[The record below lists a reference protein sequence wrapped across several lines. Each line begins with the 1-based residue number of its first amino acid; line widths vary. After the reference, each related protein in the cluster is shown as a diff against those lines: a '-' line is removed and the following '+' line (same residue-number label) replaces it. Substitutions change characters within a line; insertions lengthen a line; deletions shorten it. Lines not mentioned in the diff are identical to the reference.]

1 MNRTTPEELND
12 RLRGWLAGK
21 MPAASG
27 LVLSPLTKPSI
38 GFSNDTLVCYV
49 TYRGHGE
56 ERREDLVVRLE
67 PAEFQ
72 IFPEYDLRGQ
82 ARIMRCLAGTDV
94 PVPHVRWIE
103 EDAGVVGRAFYVM
116 DRIAGEVPSE
126 VPPYHAAGV
135 FATATPEERAAMW
148 WSGIETLARVHAVD
162 WKAAGQEEGRG
173 KEEGGGLSFL
183 GVPPEGAPAVRPQLA
198 YYERMLEWAEEQ
210 DRFEAS
216 GRAGLKPA
224 PTSDW
229 APEPQTV
236 LRAAQQWLRENECES
251 ERVAMCWGD
260 SRLPNV
266 IYRDGRIA
274 GVLDWE
280 MAFLGDPE
288 ADLAWWLFMD
298 WFASG
303 GYGVAR
309 LEGMP
314 EREETV
320 ARYEEL
326 TGRPVRNLFYNE
338 VFAGMRFGVIMVRVA
353 AMMRARGMPL
363 PSPNFGSNN
372 PATRK
377 LAEMLDGVSAEGA
390 TRQQ

>member
-1 MNRTTPEELND
+1 VNGMTPEQLHE
-12 RLRGWLAGK
+12 RLQAWLAAK
-21 MPAASG
+21 MLGAPD
-27 LVLSPLTKPSI
+27 VILSSLTKPSI

-49 TYRGHGE
+49 TFASGGE

-67 PAEFQ
+67 PADFQ

-82 ARIMRCLAGTDV
+82 ARIMQCLAGTDV
-94 PVPHVRWIE
+94 PVPNVRWIE
-103 EDAGVVGRAFYVM
+103 EDAGVAGRAFYVM

-135 FATATPEERAAMW
+135 FADAAPQERTRMW
-148 WSGIETLARVHAVD
+148 WSGIETLARVQAVD
-162 WKAAGQEEGRG
+162 WRGQEEGRG

-183 GVPPEGAPAVRPQLA
+183 GVPPEGTPSVRPQLE
-198 YYERMLEWAEEQ
+198 YYERMLDWAEEA
-210 DRFEAS
+210 E
-216 GRAGLKPA
+216 
-224 PTSDW
+224 
-229 APEPQTV
+229 EPQPV
-236 LRAAQQWLRENECES
+236 LRAAQRWLRENECES
-251 ERVAMCWGD
+251 ERVALCWGD
-260 SRLPNV
+260 SRLPNL
-266 IYRDGRIA
+266 IYQGA
-274 GVLDWE
+274 EVAAVLDWE

-303 GYGVAR
+303 GYDLAR

-314 EREETV
+314 GREETV

-353 AMMRARGMPL
+353 AMMRHRGLPL
-363 PSPNFGSNN
+363 PVPDFASNN

-377 LAEMLDGVSAEGA
+377 LAEMLELPPPGVA
-390 TRQQ
+390 T

>member
-1 MNRTTPEELND
+1 MEELQY
-12 RLRGWLAGK
+12 RLQTWLGEK
-21 MPAASG
+21 LAALG
-27 LVLSPLTKPSI
+27 VILSPLTKPSI
-38 GFSNDTLVCYV
+38 GFSNDTLVCHV
-49 TYRGHGE
+49 TYQEDGVG
-56 ERREDLVVRLE
+56 RREDLVVRLE
-67 PAEFQ
+67 PADFQ

-82 ARIMRCLAGTDV
+82 ARIMQCLAETDV
-94 PVPHVRWIE
+94 PVPNVRWIE
-103 EDAGVVGRAFYVM
+103 EDAGVLGRSFYVM
-116 DRIAGEVPSE
+116 DRVAGEVPSE

-135 FATATPEERAAMW
+135 FAAATPEQRQAMW
-148 WSGIETLARVHAVD
+148 WSGIETLARLHAVD
-162 WKAAGQEEGRG
+162 WRAAGLG
-173 KEEGGGLSFL
+173 FL
-183 GVPPEGAPAVRPQLA
+183 GEPPGDVPAVRPQLE
-198 YYERMLEWAEEQ
+198 YYERMLEWAEE
-210 DRFEAS
+210 E
-216 GRAGLKPA
+216 G
-224 PTSDW
+224 
-229 APEPQTV
+229 EPQPV
-236 LRAAQQWLRENECES
+236 LRAAQRWLREHECEA
-251 ERVAMCWGD
+251 ERVALCWGD

-266 IYRDGRIA
+266 IYRDGRVV

-326 TGRPVRNLFYNE
+326 ARRPVRNLFYNE

-353 AMMRARGMPL
+353 AMMRHRGLPL
-363 PSPNFGSNN
+363 PVPDFASNN

-377 LAEMLDGVSAEGA
+377 LAEMLDLPPPGSS
-390 TRQQ
+390 

>member
-1 MNRTTPEELND
+1 MTPEQLHA
-12 RLRGWLAGK
+12 RLQTWLAHK
-21 MPAASG
+21 MPEATGVA
-27 LVLSPLTKPSI
+27 LSPLTKPSI
-38 GFSNDTLVCYV
+38 GFSNETLVCYV
-49 TYRGHGE
+49 TYRFGE
-56 ERREDLVVRLE
+56 LEKREDLVVRLE
-67 PAEFQ
+67 PADFQ

-82 ARIMRCLAGTDV
+82 ARIMEILAGTDV
-94 PVPHVRWIE
+94 PVPNVRWIE
-103 EDAGVVGRAFYVM
+103 EDTEVLGRAFYVM

-126 VPPYHAAGV
+126 VPPYHAVGV
-135 FATATPEERAAMW
+135 FADAKPEERAAMW

-162 WKAAGQEEGRG
+162 WKAAGLG
-173 KEEGGGLSFL
+173 FL
-183 GVPPEGAPAVRPQLA
+183 GAPRKGAPVLRPQLE
-198 YYERMLEWAEEQ
+198 YYERMLEWAEE
-210 DRFEAS
+210 D
-216 GRAGLKPA
+216 G
-224 PTSDW
+224 
-229 APEPQTV
+229 EPQTV
-236 LRAAQQWLRENECES
+236 LRAAQGWLRENEPDS
-251 ERVAMCWGD
+251 ERVALCWGD

-326 TGRPVRNLFYNE
+326 TGHSVRNLFFYE

-353 AMMRARGMPL
+353 AMMRLRGMPL
-363 PSPNFGSNN
+363 PTPDFASNN

-377 LAEMLDGVSAEGA
+377 VAEMLGLRPPGDG
-390 TRQQ
+390 